1 MAPLKVWS
9 TFSAN
14 KDGAAINLR
23 IVDAPESVLEEVIN
37 QYMKYY
43 VTEDTTFKAA
53 GVTNNAAAMEEL
65 RVPMLKAIKEK
76 GFHTMVCCLDT
87 KDDQIKEILGV
98 SMMVLTSKGDPEPE
112 FDFNTEEMKKL
123 FDIFCEL
130 ESLYDEAKALNSDRF
145 FSDRGLFVIPEY
157 RGIGV
162 ELELLKAR
170 RLSCK
175 ENGIPVSGA
184 WMTSSDTQK
193 AAESDGWE
201 SAFEIKFEELGKKL
215 GVNFDSDP
223 PSVKYMVAK
232 IQ

>member
-9 TFSAN
+9 TFSA
-14 KDGAAINLR
+14 KKGGASINLR
-23 IVDAPESVLEEVIN
+23 IVDAPESVLGEVIN

-43 VTEDTTFKAA
+43 VTDDPTFKAA

-76 GFHTMVCCLDT
+76 AFHTMICCLDT
-87 KDDQIKEILGV
+87 GDDQIKEVFGA

-112 FDFNTEEMKKL
+112 FDFKTEEMKKL

-130 ESLYDEAKALNSDRF
+130 ESLYDEAKALNSERY
-145 FSDRGLFVIPEY
+145 FSDRGLFINPEY
-157 RGIGV
+157 SGLGI
-162 ELELLKAR
+162 ELEFIKAR

-175 ENGIPVSGA
+175 ENGISVCGA

-193 AAESDGWE
+193 AAESDGWAT
-201 SAFEIKFEELGKKL
+201 AFEIPFEELGTKL
-215 GVNFDSDP
+215 GVTFDSDP
-223 PSVKYMVAK
+223 PSIKFMIAK